1 MPVESQSQATRS
13 AASTMSVLVNFFAV
27 FVTTQFFL
35 PMLCKMQWGTFLFYS
50 MFDVAMVIFS
60 WLFVVETKGVP
71 VEKMRSAFQSH
82 RLWKRYA
89 NTPIHAIDEEDSKPE
104 PGVDKEEQAIESEEA

>member
-13 AASTMSVLVNFFAV
+13 AASTMSVLTNFFAV

-71 VEKMRSAFQSH
+71 VEKMRSEFQSH
-82 RLWKRYA
+82 RFWKRYA
-89 NTPIHAIDEEDSKPE
+89 IHAIDEEDSKPVPE
-104 PGVDKEEQAIESEEA
+104 VELTAKEQALESEEA